1 MLWSEARE
9 TRVASNRFQCLF
21 HMLNRVKCCL
31 VDETTGVQKQFV
43 VPVSSNFSSM
53 REFAEFAVR
62 EYAEVSSVALFL
74 FPYQ

>member
-1 MLWSEARE
+1 
-9 TRVASNRFQCLF
+9 
-21 HMLNRVKCCL
+21 MLNRVKCCL
-31 VDETTGVQKQFV
+31 VDETTGAQKQFV

-62 EYAEVSSVALFL
+62 EYAEVSSVAFCL